1 MKNVSSTDVVGEKRS
16 PPVATDTSN
25 VDNFAG
31 RGERAAGLKLE
42 QAQKRNKKLCDGEAD
57 DRTVFIP
64 STKKLW
70 VGVTDKP
77 EGGDQNTE
85 QERNGN

>member
-1 MKNVSSTDVVGEKRS
+1 MKNVSSTAVVGEKRS
-16 PPVATDTSN
+16 PPGATDTSN

-57 DRTVFIP
+57 ERTVL
-64 STKKLW
+64 SALNKENCGL
-70 VGVTDKP
+70 
-77 EGGDQNTE
+77 E
-85 QERNGN
+85 